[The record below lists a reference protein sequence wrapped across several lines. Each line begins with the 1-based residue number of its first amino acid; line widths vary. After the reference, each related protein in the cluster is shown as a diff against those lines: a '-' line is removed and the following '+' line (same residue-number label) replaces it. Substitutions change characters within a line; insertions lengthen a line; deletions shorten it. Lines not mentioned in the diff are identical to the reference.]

1 MLGEKYKME
10 KFLVVNN
17 IKKSFKDK
25 LVLDGINFSIEK
37 NEIVGLLGKN
47 GSGKSTLM
55 KIIAGLQNP
64 KDGKIEITGFDI
76 SKNREKALENL
87 GISIESPALYQSL
100 TGLENLKLM
109 ANWTDSSMDRVAEV
123 VDYVGIGHKINS
135 KTSTYSMGMKMR
147 LMLGMVIMSKPKMIV
162 LDEPMN
168 GLDPEGVFQLRRE
181 LFELKKEGCAI
192 LLSSHQLSEV
202 EKISDRILMLEGGK
216 IIYDDKLYT
225 NISKNSYSVFTND
238 YKTTWE
244 VLKSINCDIKV
255 PEDIN
260 LKGYID
266 ISLDEKNLNDL
277 FKLLNKQDI
286 KILDIIKT
294 NITLEELYKKLRKK

>member
-64 KDGKIEITGFDI
+64 KDGKIEIMGFDI

-225 NISKNSYSVFTND
+225 NISRNSYSVFTND

>member
-64 KDGKIEITGFDI
+64 KDGKIEIMGFDI

-202 EKISDRILMLEGGK
+202 EKISDRILMLEDGK

>member
-64 KDGKIEITGFDI
+64 KDGKIEIMGFDI

-286 KILDIIKT
+286 KVLDIIKT

>member
-64 KDGKIEITGFDI
+64 KDGKIEIMGFDI

-286 KILDIIKT
+286 KVLDIIKT
-294 NITLEELYKKLRKK
+294 NITLEELYKKLRNK